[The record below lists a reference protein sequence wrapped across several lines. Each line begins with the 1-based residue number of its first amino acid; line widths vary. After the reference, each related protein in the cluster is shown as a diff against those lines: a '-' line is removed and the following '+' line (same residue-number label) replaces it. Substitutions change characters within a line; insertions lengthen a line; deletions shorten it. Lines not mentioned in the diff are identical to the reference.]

1 MPTVARARVVPAGPQ
16 EVWELLVDPYHLPR
30 WWPRVERVEDATPEA
45 WTTVM
50 RSSSGR
56 AVRADYTRAEARRPR
71 RLVWR
76 QELDETPFE
85 RVFAEASTELTL
97 EPEGDEAT
105 RVELR
110 AVQRLRGRSRFGG
123 FIARRAARRQLDAAL
138 DGLERVFAG
147 DRSGS

>member
-1 MPTVARARVVPAGPQ
+1 
-16 EVWELLVDPYHLPR
+16 
-30 WWPRVERVEDATPEA
+30 VERVEDATPET

-56 AVRADYTRAEARRPR
+56 AVRADYTRTDARRPS

-85 RVFAEASTELTL
+85 RVFAEASTEVTL
-97 EPEGDEAT
+97 EPEGDAAT

-123 FIARRAARRQLDAAL
+123 FLARRAARRQLDAAL
-138 DGLERVFAG
+138 DGLERVFG
-147 DRSGS
+147 GEP

>member
-1 MPTVARARVVPAGPQ
+1 MPTVARARSVPAGPD
-16 EVWELLVDPYHLPR
+16 EVWEVVADPYHLPR

-56 AVRADYTRAEARRPR
+56 AVRADYTRTDARRPR
-71 RLVWR
+71 WLSWR
-76 QELDETPFE
+76 QEIEETPFE

-97 EPEGDEAT
+97 KPDGEGAT
-105 RVELR
+105 RIELR

-123 FIARRAARRQLDAAL
+123 FLARRAARRQLDAAL
-138 DGLERVFAG
+138 DGLERVFGGAT
-147 DRSGS
+147 

>member
-1 MPTVARARVVPAGPQ
+1 MPTVARARSVPAGPD
-16 EVWELLVDPYHLPR
+16 EVWEVVADPYHLPR

-56 AVRADYTRAEARRPR
+56 AVRADYTRTDARRPR
-71 RLVWR
+71 WLAWR
-76 QELDETPFE
+76 QEIEETPFE

-97 EPEGDEAT
+97 KPDGEGAT
-105 RVELR
+105 RIELR

-123 FIARRAARRQLDAAL
+123 FLARRAARRQLDAAL
-138 DGLERVFAG
+138 DGLERVFGGAT
-147 DRSGS
+147 

>member
-1 MPTVARARVVPAGPQ
+1 MPTVARARSVPAGPD
-16 EVWELLVDPYHLPR
+16 EVWEVVADPYHLPR

-56 AVRADYTRAEARRPR
+56 AVRADYTRTDARRPR
-71 RLVWR
+71 WLTWR
-76 QELDETPFE
+76 QEIEETPFE

-97 EPEGDEAT
+97 KPDGEGAT
-105 RVELR
+105 RIELR

-123 FIARRAARRQLDAAL
+123 FLARRAARRQLDAAL
-138 DGLERVFAG
+138 DGLERVFGGAT
-147 DRSGS
+147 

>member
-1 MPTVARARVVPAGPQ
+1 MPTVARARTIPAGPE
-16 EVWELLVDPYHLPR
+16 EVWELLTDPYHLPR
-30 WWPRVERVEDATPEA
+30 WWPRVERVEDATAEA

-56 AVRADYTRAEARRPR
+56 AVRADYTRTDARRPR
-71 RLVWR
+71 WLAWR
-76 QELDETPFE
+76 QEVDETPFE
-85 RVFAEASTELTL
+85 RVFAEASTEVKL
-97 EPEGDEAT
+97 EPEGESAT

-123 FIARRAARRQLDAAL
+123 FLARRAARRQLDAAL

-147 DRSGS
+147 DRSEP